1 MAKEIEAKFININKD
16 DIILKLKQLGAE
28 MSMRKDYYEEGSMIC
43 PTPRLVPGPE

>member
-28 MSMRKDYYEEGSMIC
+28 LVYEE
-43 PTPRLVPGPE
+43 RLLRRRVYDLS